1 MPYKFRLIP
10 LKPQDPGSL
19 WRFLAGRAKKWL
31 YIKLFSE
38 RLVIAFLLVAF
49 FLVTASTGAGPS
61 FFSGILGRGAQTSN
75 VANEKYLLTDLS
87 LLQAAQN
94 FDPNPAK
101 GGGDLTIIDESA
113 LLAETGPSGSMAN
126 IEDAPASDQIS
137 IYVVRQGDTLS
148 QIASLF
154 GVSANTII
162 WANNLTRGGA
172 LSVGQTLVILP
183 VSGIQHTV
191 VEGETVQSIAKKYGG
206 DADEIIS
213 YNDLSANGALAVGHI
228 VLIPDGEIAV
238 APKTSSSATSYA
250 GYYIRP
256 IVNAVKTQGL
266 HGYNGVDLAGPYG
279 EPIIAAASGQIII
292 ARDSGWNGGYGKYVV
307 ISHANGTQTLYS
319 HLSQVIVF
327 VGQYVVQGQVIGY
340 EGSTGKATGPHLHF
354 EIRGAK
360 NPF

>member
-1 MPYKFRLIP
+1 M
-10 LKPQDPGSL
+10 S
-19 WRFLAGRAKKWL
+19 RAKKWL

-38 RLVIAFLLVAF
+38 RLVVALFLLVS
-49 FLVTASTGAGPS
+49 LPTTASAGALSS
-61 FFSGILGRGAQTSN
+61 FLSGILERTAQTSS
-75 VANEKYLLTDLS
+75 AAGEKYLLADLP
-87 LLQAAQN
+87 LLQAARN

-101 GGGDLTIIDESA
+101 GGSDLTIIGGSA

-137 IYVVRQGDTLS
+137 IYVVRPGDTLS
-148 QIASLF
+148 QIAKVF
-154 GVSANTII
+154 GVSTNTII

-191 VEGETVQSIAKKYGG
+191 AKGETVQSIAKKYGG
-206 DADEIIS
+206 NADEIIS
-213 YNDLSANGALAVGHI
+213 YNGLSGRGALSVGDAI
-228 VLIPDGEIAV
+228 LIPDGEIA
-238 APKTSSSATSYA
+238 ATPKSSSGTSASRASSGPSYA

-266 HGYNGVDLAGPYG
+266 HGYNGIDLAGSYG
-279 EPIIAAASGQIII
+279 EPIIAAASGQVII